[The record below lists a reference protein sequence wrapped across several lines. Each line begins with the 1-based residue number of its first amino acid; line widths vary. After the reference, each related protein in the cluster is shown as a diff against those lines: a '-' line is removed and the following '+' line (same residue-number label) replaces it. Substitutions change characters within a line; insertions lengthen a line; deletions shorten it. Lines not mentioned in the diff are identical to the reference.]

1 MTNPYFLLLLGLS
14 VALAVTPLTSQIA
27 RRLRLIDQPSAR
39 KRHIGAVPLAGGM
52 TLLVALAVAL
62 PWLLDGSS
70 VVLAIAVLGL
80 PMLLLGAVDD
90 RFDLPA
96 RLRLVLQLAVAIV
109 LTLGFGVSIQV
120 LDGIVGATPIVFGT
134 GVGIAFTC
142 VCVCGVLNATNMSDG
157 VDGLLGTAAAITLAA
172 LGFMAWR
179 AGMVAEAGTA
189 MLLFGALLGYLTYN
203 LGFLGQHRQIFL
215 GDAGSMLVGFV
226 LVVLLIA
233 LSQGPQPA
241 ITPTSAGWL
250 LGLPLIDTV
259 SVMVRRVW
267 QRRSPFSAGRD
278 HMHHILL
285 DLGFG
290 KRSTLLILAS
300 VQLLCVSIGLLA
312 NLNGPPQAPFFWLF
326 VAVTVAQLF
335 GITAVIRARTGGQL
349 TALGIVPGTRPRT
362 ATAPAVERWQPE
374 PAPRAQVS
382 GDAPASASASQ
393 PARIRRPA
401 TPA

>member
-1 MTNPYFLLLLGLS
+1 
-14 VALAVTPLTSQIA
+14 
-27 RRLRLIDQPSAR
+27 
-39 KRHIGAVPLAGGM
+39 
-52 TLLVALAVAL
+52 
-62 PWLLDGSS
+62 
-70 VVLAIAVLGL
+70 
-80 PMLLLGAVDD
+80 
-90 RFDLPA
+90 
-96 RLRLVLQLAVAIV
+96 
-109 LTLGFGVSIQV
+109 
-120 LDGIVGATPIVFGT
+120 
-134 GVGIAFTC
+134 
-142 VCVCGVLNATNMSDG
+142 
-157 VDGLLGTAAAITLAA
+157 
-172 LGFMAWR
+172 
-179 AGMVAEAGTA
+179 
-189 MLLFGALLGYLTYN
+189 
-203 LGFLGQHRQIFL
+203 
-215 GDAGSMLVGFV
+215 
-226 LVVLLIA
+226 
-233 LSQGPQPA
+233 
-241 ITPTSAGWL
+241 
-250 LGLPLIDTV
+250 
-259 SVMVRRVW
+259 
-267 QRRSPFSAGRD
+267 
-278 HMHHILL
+278 MHHILL